1 MKTKK
6 MTRFSFSKKNCYINL
21 PKSWSDCSDE
31 DKLRIFKVMRLNK
44 NVNQCLTLIIVALL
58 DIRIVDKLPKGWL
71 VKPRRWFSRRHLL
84 TSSDFTFMISKIKWI
99 EDIPSFPIN
108 IKQIGKFSAVNS
120 ELKGVSFITFLTCDT
135 LYQAF
140 IKSDNWEYIR
150 RMAKFL
156 YSYKNKDIKLN
167 DDQAYSIFYWWY
179 SLKCYY
185 NKKFPFLFAS
195 APEGASSDEVESSVN
210 AQIRILTGGDITK
223 EKEIY
228 EHDAYR
234 AITEL
239 NEKAREIYE
248 SNKKLKK

>member
-1 MKTKK
+1 M
-6 MTRFSFSKKNCYINL
+6 SI
-21 PKSWSDCSDE
+21 
-31 DKLRIFKVMRLNK
+31 
-44 NVNQCLTLIIVALL
+44 
-58 DIRIVDKLPKGWL
+58 
-71 VKPRRWFSRRHLL
+71 
-84 TSSDFTFMISKIKWI
+84 KIKARI
-99 EDIPSFPIN
+99 TR
-108 IKQIGKFSAVNS
+108 
-120 ELKGVSFITFLTCDT
+120 ELFHRDDYYVLSCYPLET
-135 LYQAF
+135 
-140 IKSDNWEYIR
+140 NR
-150 RMAKFL
+150 
-156 YSYKNKDIKLN
+156 DIKLN
-167 DDQAYSIFYWWY
+167 DDQAYSLFYWWY